1 MPIVLTK
8 QFTFSALLALARPL
22 PSLAGARCMA
32 RFLLIDPRAQYKPT
46 GYRSIRSG
54 GESPP
59 LLSRCDTLPIMRI
72 LVVEDDSLLAVGL
85 VRTLTRTAHSVD
97 HATTGIEAD
106 LTLRKSNYDLVV
118 LDIGLPGL
126 DGFEVLR
133 RLRRRDSTVSV
144 LMLTARDAVEDR
156 VKGLD
161 MGADDYRTK
170 PFSLNELEARVR
182 VLLRRITL
190 PTLKLEVGHLTID
203 FAARRVKVDRNPVE
217 LSLRE
222 WALLELFL
230 SRPGRVLSKEQLVQH
245 LFSQSDQVALNTI
258 EVYVSRLR
266 AKIESGGVRIRTVRG
281 FGYLWESEDA

>member
-1 MPIVLTK
+1 
-8 QFTFSALLALARPL
+8 
-22 PSLAGARCMA
+22 
-32 RFLLIDPRAQYKPT
+32 
-46 GYRSIRSG
+46 
-54 GESPP
+54 
-59 LLSRCDTLPIMRI
+59 MRI
-72 LVVEDDSLLAVGL
+72 LVVEDDSLLAAGL
-85 VRTLTRTAHSVD
+85 VRALMRAAHGVD
-97 HATTGIEAD
+97 QATTGIEAD

-133 RLRRRDSTVSV
+133 RLRKRDSTVSV

-161 MGADDYRTK
+161 MGADDYLTK
-170 PFSLNELEARVR
+170 PFSLYEFEARVR
-182 VLLRRITL
+182 VLLRRVAL
-190 PTLKLEVGHLTID
+190 PTLKLAAGRLTVD
-203 FAARRVKVDRNPVE
+203 FAARRVKVGRIPVE

-230 SRPGRVLSKEQLVQH
+230 SRPGRVLSREQLVQH
-245 LFSQSDQVALNTI
+245 LFSQSDQVAPNTI

>member
-1 MPIVLTK
+1 
-8 QFTFSALLALARPL
+8 
-22 PSLAGARCMA
+22 
-32 RFLLIDPRAQYKPT
+32 
-46 GYRSIRSG
+46 
-54 GESPP
+54 
-59 LLSRCDTLPIMRI
+59 MRI
-72 LVVEDDSLLAVGL
+72 LVVEDDSLLVAGL
-85 VRTLTRTAHSVD
+85 VRALTRAAHGVD
-97 HATTGIEAD
+97 QARTGTEAD
-106 LTLRKSNYDLVV
+106 LTLRRSNYDLVV

-133 RLRRRDSTVSV
+133 RLRKRGSTVSV

-156 VKGLD
+156 VRGLD
-161 MGADDYRTK
+161 MGADDYLTK
-170 PFSLNELEARVR
+170 PFSLDEFEARVR
-182 VLLRRITL
+182 VLLRRVTL
-190 PTLKLEVGHLTID
+190 PTLKLAAGRLTVD
-203 FAARRVKVDRNPVE
+203 FAARRVKVGRTPIE

-266 AKIESGGVRIRTVRG
+266 AKIEFGGVRIRTVRG